1 MRAEGRKEGERGLRR
16 GFLGGAEG
24 MEGGQAWL
32 PGCGSDSKR
41 NVHVFVALLANERVF
56 CVAVGR
62 GMADAM
68 RMKSGLFLEFETL
81 YLQCLGWL
89 RLCDIVDF

>member
-41 NVHVFVALLANERVF
+41 NVHVFVFILANESVVL
-56 CVAVGR
+56 VAVLVVMCVKKG
-62 GMADAM
+62 AENW
-68 RMKSGLFLEFETL
+68 LFE
-81 YLQCLGWL
+81 
-89 RLCDIVDF
+89 

>member
-1 MRAEGRKEGERGLRR
+1 
-16 GFLGGAEG
+16 

-41 NVHVFVALLANERVF
+41 NVRVFVTILANERVF

-68 RMKSGLFLEFETL
+68 RSQSGLFLEFEPL
-81 YLQCLGWL
+81 YLQCLVWL
-89 RLCDIVDF
+89 YLCDIVDF